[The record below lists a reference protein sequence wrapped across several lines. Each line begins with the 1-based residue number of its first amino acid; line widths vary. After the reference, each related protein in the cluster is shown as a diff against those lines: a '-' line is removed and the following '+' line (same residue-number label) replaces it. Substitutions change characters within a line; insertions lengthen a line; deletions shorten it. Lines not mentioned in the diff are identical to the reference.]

1 VGLERAG
8 FAPETIRALKE
19 AYRILYRGNLN
30 VKQAVETMRRE
41 LPDLSEV
48 TEVCD
53 FIESSERGIIR

>member
-1 VGLERAG
+1 
-8 FAPETIRALKE
+8 
-19 AYRILYRGNLN
+19 